1 MGHSETEAPVEEGA
15 ASNGDQQRGSFVG
28 AQRQRLPDERASVT
42 HKFSVGG
49 TEGYITVGM
58 YEDGRP
64 GEVFIKMSKEGST
77 LSGVMDGLA
86 LTLSIGLQY
95 GVPLKVLVDK
105 LINTRFGRKV
115 GDIVLRHVVHQ
126 LRQCL
131 RVGDVVFPNNS
142 DDFVVFLNEGDR
154 AIAKRIAQRIFAA
167 FAAHPVVLS
176 ESVSFHVAVSIGFA
190 LAPADGRSLSELLK
204 VAGLHSS
211 PGPSPSQTSIH

>member
-105 LINTRFGRKV
+105 LTNTRFEPSGFTENPQIRFASSVLDYVGRWLGGKFISQRYLTLCSEV
-115 GDIVLRHVVHQ
+115 GEHAQNGALVLQ
-126 LRQCL
+126 LP
-131 RVGDVVFPNNS
+131 G
-142 DDFVVFLNEGDR
+142 R
-154 AIAKRIAQRIFAA
+154 AGQ
-167 FAAHPVVLS
+167 
-176 ESVSFHVAVSIGFA
+176 ESAEEV
-190 LAPADGRSLSELLK
+190 
-204 VAGLHSS
+204 
-211 PGPSPSQTSIH
+211 

>member
-1 MGHSETEAPVEEGA
+1 VGNSETIAPADEGA
-15 ASNGDQQRGSFVG
+15 ASNGDQQKDPFAR

-49 TEGYITVGM
+49 SEGYITVGM

-105 LINTRFGRKV
+105 LINTRFEPSGFTENSQIRYASSLLDYVGRWL
-115 GDIVLRHVVHQ
+115 GGR
-126 LRQCL
+126 
-131 RVGDVVFPNNS
+131 
-142 DDFVVFLNEGDR
+142 FLSAEYLKSR
-154 AIAKRIAQRIFAA
+154 A
-167 FAAHPVVLS
+167 VLS
-176 ESVSFHVAVSIGFA
+176 AEGESKETD
-190 LAPADGRSLSELLK
+190 LAMGAS
-204 VAGLHSS
+204 A
-211 PGPSPSQTSIH
+211 

>member
-1 MGHSETEAPVEEGA
+1 VGNSETVAPAEEGP
-15 ASNGDQQRGSFVG
+15 ASNRDQQKELFAR

-49 TEGYITVGM
+49 SEGYITVGM

-105 LINTRFGRKV
+105 LINTRFEPSGFTANPEIRFATSVLDYVGRWL
-115 GDIVLRHVVHQ
+115 GGR
-126 LRQCL
+126 
-131 RVGDVVFPNNS
+131 
-142 DDFVVFLNEGDR
+142 FLSAEYLKPR
-154 AIAKRIAQRIFAA
+154 A
-167 FAAHPVVLS
+167 
-176 ESVSFHVAVSIGFA
+176 
-190 LAPADGRSLSELLK
+190 D
-204 VAGLHSS
+204 
-211 PGPSPSQTSIH
+211 

>member
-15 ASNGDQQRGSFVG
+15 ASNGDQQKRLFVG

-49 TEGYITVGM
+49 SEGYITVGV
-58 YEDGRP
+58 YTDGRP

-105 LINTRFGRKV
+105 LINTRFEPSGFTENPQIRFASSLLDYVGRWLGGKFISGNYLKLGTEANGTAQNV
-115 GDIVLRHVVHQ
+115 GV
-126 LRQCL
+126 
-131 RVGDVVFPNNS
+131 
-142 DDFVVFLNEGDR
+142 
-154 AIAKRIAQRIFAA
+154 
-167 FAAHPVVLS
+167 
-176 ESVSFHVAVSIGFA
+176 
-190 LAPADGRSLSELLK
+190 
-204 VAGLHSS
+204 
-211 PGPSPSQTSIH
+211 GPSSNCL

>member
-1 MGHSETEAPVEEGA
+1 MGISETLAPAEKGVA
-15 ASNGDQQRGSFVG
+15 LNGDQQKDLFAR

-49 TEGYITVGM
+49 SEGYITVGM

-105 LINTRFGRKV
+105 LINTRFEPSGFTENSQIRYASSLLDYVGRWL
-115 GDIVLRHVVHQ
+115 GGR
-126 LRQCL
+126 
-131 RVGDVVFPNNS
+131 
-142 DDFVVFLNEGDR
+142 FLSAEYLKSR
-154 AIAKRIAQRIFAA
+154 A
-167 FAAHPVVLS
+167 VLS
-176 ESVSFHVAVSIGFA
+176 AEGESKETD
-190 LAPADGRSLSELLK
+190 LAMGAS
-204 VAGLHSS
+204 A
-211 PGPSPSQTSIH
+211 